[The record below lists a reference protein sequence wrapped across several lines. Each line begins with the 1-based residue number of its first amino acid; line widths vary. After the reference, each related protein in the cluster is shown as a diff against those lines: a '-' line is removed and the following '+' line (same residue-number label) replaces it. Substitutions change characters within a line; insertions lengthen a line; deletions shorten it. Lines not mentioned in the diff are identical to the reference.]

1 MCHISRLRGVVE
13 IGRST
18 ETRNKRD
25 QAILER
31 QRDWDINSQWFL
43 GAGSQRYSNN
53 SVPASVKLHFIFTI
67 IPHHLYSA
75 IFTVLYA
82 QLHI

>member
-1 MCHISRLRGVVE
+1 ME
-13 IGRST
+13 TGRST

-25 QAILER
+25 HAILER

-67 IPHHLYSA
+67 ITHHLYSV
-75 IFTVLYA
+75 IFTVICTVT
-82 QLHI
+82 HINFFIMK